1 MRERHAPHSAH
12 TSIDPSLTIYRS
24 RPSNPCRMFATGV
37 PSMVLG
43 SISGGSIAPAVD
55 NTSAAKLFGFLAAHA
70 VAATQCIPVR
80 ANIANP

>member
-1 MRERHAPHSAH
+1 
-12 TSIDPSLTIYRS
+12 
-24 RPSNPCRMFATGV
+24 MFATGV